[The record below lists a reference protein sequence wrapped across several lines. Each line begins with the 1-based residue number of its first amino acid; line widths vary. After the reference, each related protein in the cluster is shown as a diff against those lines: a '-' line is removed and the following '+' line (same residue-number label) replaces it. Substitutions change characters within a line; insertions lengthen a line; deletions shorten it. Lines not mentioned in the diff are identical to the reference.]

1 MVVRD
6 FSCRQVVTDCTR
18 DDEVAVRKPLH
29 QCTGPQS
36 ISAVV
41 REVWPFPEQK
51 QSGYVAHEIVV
62 GSQTP
67 VV

>member
-1 MVVRD
+1 MLVRD
-6 FSCRQVVTDCTR
+6 FSCRQVVTDCTG

-36 ISAVV
+36 INAVIRDV
-41 REVWPFPEQK
+41 GFSQNK

-62 GSQTP
+62 DPQTP